1 MTTLLLTTTLQAD
14 LFEQHITLPRR
25 EQKLKQ
31 LEEKM
36 KSIRG
41 FHGEGFAVGSS
52 SELDNGREGSR
63 LVREHNEHIRRKRVE
78 QNQLSPSH
86 VTTTDQSDS
95 EEEDE
100 EGKLI
105 TVAVKLPNKSVRKQ
119 FKTSYRVKVRE
130 RAPYVV

>member
-1 MTTLLLTTTLQAD
+1 M
-14 LFEQHITLPRR
+14 FEQSVTSPRR

-52 SELDNGREGSR
+52 SERENGRDGSR
-63 LVREHNEHIRRKRVE
+63 LVLEHDEHIRRRRVE
-78 QNQLSPSH
+78 QSNEASSH
-86 VTTTDQSDS
+86 VTRTDQSDS

-100 EGKLI
+100 GGRLI
-105 TVAVKLPNKSVRKQ
+105 TIALKLPNKSVRKQ
-119 FKTSYRVKVRE
+119 FKTSYKVKVRE
-130 RAPYVV
+130 MVV